1 MAEDESQ
8 EERMRVVE
16 GGVEDLELYEVGQG
30 IDVSEYEG
38 QKAVIENVEVI
49 EVNTPYNPATG
60 AFEEG
65 SKYKSRKLRVT
76 TKPVTEIEGKDGK
89 KVQIRASELFNLKFK
104 DGKFGVSTSPRSDI
118 NKLLTKLKLPIGVE
132 GIKRL
137 PGKSVVMKVVTNK
150 KAQQWL
156 GFIF

>member
-1 MAEDESQ
+1 MVEEESQ
-8 EERMRVVE
+8 ETRMRIVE
-16 GGVEDLELYEVGQG
+16 GGVENLEQYEVGQG

-38 QKAVIENVEVI
+38 QKALIENVEVI
-49 EVNTPYNPATG
+49 EVEQPYNPETG
-60 AFEEG
+60 AYEEG
-65 SKYKSRKLRVT
+65 SRHKSQKLRVT
-76 TKPVTEIEGKDGK
+76 TKPVAQIDGKDGK

-118 NKLLTKLKLPIGVE
+118 NKLLTKLKLPIGVD